1 MRHGR
6 IDREGQQKRPNDG
19 GLSLAQVIATK
30 PECHP
35 LRQTAEGPRKFEK
48 ALFFLTPPGETCAR
62 PLPCFWHG
70 SI

>member
-1 MRHGR
+1 MVL
-6 IDREGQQKRPNDG
+6 I
-19 GLSLAQVIATK
+19 LAQVIATR

-48 ALFFLTPPGETCAR
+48 ALFFLTLPGETCAR
-62 PLPCFWHG
+62 PLPCFWHV